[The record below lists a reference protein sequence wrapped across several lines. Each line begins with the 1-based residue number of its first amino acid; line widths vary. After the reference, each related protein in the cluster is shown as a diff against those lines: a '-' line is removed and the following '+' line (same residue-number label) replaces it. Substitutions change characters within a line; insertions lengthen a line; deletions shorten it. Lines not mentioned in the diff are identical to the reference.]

1 MTTAASNPTRDWRTK
16 ARLRPRELAEVTSV
30 SLRTVWRK
38 INSGEIES
46 YRVGG
51 CRFIPAKAALAF
63 VGEDDRTPKSNCV
76 SPRARAMVAELRSG
90 VR

>member
-1 MTTAASNPTRDWRTK
+1 LTAAASRSEREWRTK
-16 ARLRPRELAEVTSV
+16 ARLRPQELAEVAAV

-38 INSGEIES
+38 IHSGEIES

-51 CRFIPAKAALAF
+51 CRFIPIKAALAF
-63 VGEDDRTPKSNCV
+63 AGEDDQTLESNPV
-76 SPRARAMVAELRSG
+76 SARARAVVTGLRSD

>member
-1 MTTAASNPTRDWRTK
+1 MTAATPRSGRDWRTK
-16 ARLRPRELAEVTSV
+16 ARLRPRELAEVASV

-38 INSGEIES
+38 IHSEEIES

-51 CRFIPAKAALAF
+51 CRFIPIKAALAF
-63 VGEDDRTPKSNCV
+63 AGEDDLTGESGPISA
-76 SPRARAMVAELRSG
+76 RARAVVAELRSS